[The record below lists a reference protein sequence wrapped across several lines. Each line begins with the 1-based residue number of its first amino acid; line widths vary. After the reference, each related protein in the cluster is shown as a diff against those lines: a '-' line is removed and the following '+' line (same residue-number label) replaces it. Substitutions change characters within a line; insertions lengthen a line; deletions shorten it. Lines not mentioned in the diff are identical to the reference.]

1 MRQSRAFWAAFGL
14 LMGTCALDVVNPCV
28 GVFAVLHLALAVAVL
43 IGYLV
48 MHSRVRALLD
58 GRPSSEEGRDEA
70 RRAVS
75 TMSRTLLGF
84 CSVLCIVVAV
94 GTCLLTM
101 LNLDPDGGGQRQC
114 SRCSSRPF
122 EHALDLWAASAVA
135 SIAAAMLL
143 GTAGKDVRRWLRDT

>member
-101 LNLDPDGGGQRQC
+101 LNLDPDGGGSAMLPVQLA
-114 SRCSSRPF
+114 PF